1 MMPPRRAHRAAATLA
16 LALGAAASWIVP
28 AGPATA
34 RPVVLTT
41 TEYSPYCSTALPR
54 GGVLVDL
61 AVTALR
67 QAGHTAEVRFM
78 PWARALSL
86 GQQGEVDGV
95 LCIWKSPA
103 REQDFVFSDPL
114 VTSRIMLCR
123 RPGPGPERFTGF
135 SDLPG
140 ATVGVV
146 RGYAL
151 PPSLAGAGV
160 PTREVTS
167 DLQGL
172 RMLMAGRFD
181 FMLMDD
187 RVAQQLM
194 TDHTD
199 LQGISCLEPALQT
212 PEQFMALSRKVPDA
226 AAIIQA
232 FNQALRQMAA
242 RGELQRILG
251 TPGAAPAAPS
261 PATAPQPAR

>member
-1 MMPPRRAHRAAATLA
+1 MTPARRLRLTLA
-16 LALGAAASWIVP
+16 GLALGGVAWIAPVAPAA
-28 AGPATA
+28 A

-41 TEYSPYCSTALPR
+41 TEYSPYCSAALPR

-61 AVTALR
+61 AVAALR

-103 REQDFVFSDPL
+103 REQDFLFSDPL

-123 RPGPGPERFTGF
+123 RPGPGPERFTSF
-135 SDLPG
+135 TDLPR

-146 RGYAL
+146 RGYVL
-151 PPSLAGAGV
+151 PPGLASAAV
-160 PTREVTS
+160 PTSEVTS

-181 FMLMDD
+181 FMLMDE

-194 TDHTD
+194 VDHTD
-199 LQGISCLEPALQT
+199 LQGIRCLEPALQT

-226 AAIIQA
+226 AAIIDA
-232 FNQALRQMAA
+232 FNQALRRMAA
-242 RGELQRILG
+242 RGELQKILG
-251 TPGAAPAAPS
+251 PSVPSTAPS
-261 PATAPQPAR
+261 PAPAAAPAPAR

>member
-1 MMPPRRAHRAAATLA
+1 MTPARCLLRTTAMWLLAFAAWLVAAAP
-16 LALGAAASWIVP
+16 AAS
-28 AGPATA
+28 
-34 RPVVLTT
+34 RPMVLTT

-54 GGVLVDL
+54 GGVLVDV

-67 QAGHTAEVRFM
+67 QAGHAAEVRFM

-103 REQDFVFSDPL
+103 REQDFLFSDPL

-135 SDLPG
+135 ADLPR

-151 PPSLAGAGV
+151 PPSLAGAGA

-181 FMLMDD
+181 FMLMDE

-194 TDHTD
+194 ADHGE
-199 LQGISCLEPALQT
+199 LQGIRCLEPALQT

-226 AAIIQA
+226 AAIIDA

-242 RGELQRILG
+242 RGELQKMLG
-251 TPGAAPAAPS
+251 TPAPAAT
-261 PATAPQPAR
+261 PATTPAATPAR